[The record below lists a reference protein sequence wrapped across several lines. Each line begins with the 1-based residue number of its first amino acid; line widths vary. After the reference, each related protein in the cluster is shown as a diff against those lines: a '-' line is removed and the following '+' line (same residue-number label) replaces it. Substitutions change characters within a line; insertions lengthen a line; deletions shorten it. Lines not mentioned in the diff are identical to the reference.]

1 MSMEPRK
8 KLKWEY
14 ASAETTQRCTDRA
27 RWLIERGYVDV
38 REEKIEALAKRI
50 YYAEDDEDATA

>member
-1 MSMEPRK
+1 MEQRK

-14 ASAETTQRCTDRA
+14 ASQQETEACTDKA

-38 REEKIEALAKRI
+38 REENIEALAKRI
-50 YYAEDDEDATA
+50 YYSKKDDDDATA